1 MCVQNFIYLFL
12 AVLSPHCCAGLF
24 SSCVRASH
32 CSGFSCCRVR
42 AVGVRASVVAVHG
55 HSSGGC
61 LTPGHKFSCSLAWG
75 IFLDQGS
82 NLSPPLAGTFFTAE
96 PPGKPCAILFIHST
110 SPQVIHF
117 TEHCYF
123 CFKQFQ
129 RNFKMRGSLILPTH
143 LIFRVFFISLWKSRF
158 PFVTSLLPSEG
169 LLTVLWC
176 RTAITD
182 SQLTV
187 FILL

>member
-1 MCVQNFIYLFL
+1 MLYSVALVSAKHQHETAISLFFLYVCVCVCMCVYNFIYLFL
-12 AVLSPHCCAGLF
+12 AVLGPHCCAGLF

-42 AVGVRASVVAVHG
+42 AVGVQASVVAVHG

-61 LTPGHKFSCSLAWG
+61 LTPGHKFSCSLACG

-110 SPQVIHF
+110 SP
-117 TEHCYF
+117 
-123 CFKQFQ
+123 
-129 RNFKMRGSLILPTH
+129 
-143 LIFRVFFISLWKSRF
+143 
-158 PFVTSLLPSEG
+158 
-169 LLTVLWC
+169 
-176 RTAITD
+176 
-182 SQLTV
+182 
-187 FILL
+187 